1 MTSSVR
7 GKLSFLKGNFDEC
20 STLIGNGFSLSN
32 NIFLIVLYF
41 FILCYMFLGIAIVSD
56 LFMESIEEI
65 TDQTTLVVET
75 DDFGKE
81 TIVEKTVWNPTV
93 ANLTLMALG
102 SSAPE
107 IMLAVLETIIN
118 LEDEPKELGPNTI
131 VGSAAFNLLII
142 TAISI
147 VSVDEI
153 KKVDIYLVFLITYA
167 FSVLAYIWMLVVL
180 LWWTP
185 EEVTIIESIL
195 TLCWM
200 GLMLLFAYAA
210 DKFTENK
217 KV

>member
-1 MTSSVR
+1 
-7 GKLSFLKGNFDEC
+7 
-20 STLIGNGFSLSN
+20 
-32 NIFLIVLYF
+32 
-41 FILCYMFLGIAIVSD
+41 
-56 LFMESIEEI
+56 
-65 TDQTTLVVET
+65 
-75 DDFGKE
+75 
-81 TIVEKTVWNPTV
+81 
-93 ANLTLMALG
+93 MALG

-131 VGSAAFNLLII
+131 VGSAAFNLLMI

-153 KKVDIYLVFLITYA
+153 KKVDIYLVFMITYA

-185 EEVTIIESIL
+185 EEVTIIESVL

-217 KV
+217 KVQA

>member
-1 MTSSVR
+1 
-7 GKLSFLKGNFDEC
+7 
-20 STLIGNGFSLSN
+20 
-32 NIFLIVLYF
+32 
-41 FILCYMFLGIAIVSD
+41 MFLGIAIVSD

-65 TDQTTLVVET
+65 TDQTTLVIET

-81 TIVEKTVWNPTV
+81 TIVEATVWNPTV

-131 VGSAAFNLLII
+131 VGSAAFNLLMI

-147 VSVDEI
+147 ISVDEI
-153 KKVDIYLVFLITYA
+153 KKVDIYLVFLITYF
-167 FSVLAYIWMLVVL
+167 FSVMAYIWMLVVL
-180 LWWTP
+180 MWWTP
-185 EEVTIIESIL
+185 GEVTIIEAVL
-195 TLCWM
+195 TLLWM
-200 GLMLLFAYAA
+200 GLMLGFAYAA

>member
-1 MTSSVR
+1 
-7 GKLSFLKGNFDEC
+7 
-20 STLIGNGFSLSN
+20 
-32 NIFLIVLYF
+32 
-41 FILCYMFLGIAIVSD
+41 
-56 LFMESIEEI
+56 
-65 TDQTTLVVET
+65 
-75 DDFGKE
+75 
-81 TIVEKTVWNPTV
+81 
-93 ANLTLMALG
+93 MALG

-153 KKVDIYLVFLITYA
+153 KKVDIYLVFLITYF

-180 LWWTP
+180 KWWTP

-195 TLCWM
+195 TLLWM
-200 GLMLLFAYAA
+200 GLMLIFAYAA
-210 DKFTENK
+210 DKFTESK